1 VMGKKNN
8 YYLPI
13 ITIIIS
19 LLCIPLI
26 CSAEDSDNQVEIDN
40 DLVYYGKNKASSI
53 KSPCEIELSTVLETI
68 PEYRKLQDENINTK
82 DARYWVLWKR
92 INAKL
97 NSGYSM
103 LARKYSYDSIG
114 ELGYIH
120 NYPDPIPNKTSELI
134 NIISNKK

>member
-1 VMGKKNN
+1 MGMKRK

-13 ITIIIS
+13 ITVIIS

-26 CSAEDSDNQVEIDN
+26 CSAEDTDSQVEVDK
-40 DLVYYGKNKASSI
+40 DQVYYGKYKADTI
-53 KSPCEIELSTVLETI
+53 KSPCEIELNTVLETI

-97 NSGYSM
+97 NNGYSV